1 MAGRPGGDLE
11 AFAADLGL
19 TFRILHEPA
28 GDIQRVYQTTG
39 VPETFVIDRQGII
52 VKKVAGTRPGEW
64 VVVALSDQE
73 KKRQPTIRGRILTAA
88 AQEGFKVKFEMR
100 AGDLGIQKDR

>member
-1 MAGRPGGDLE
+1 MKVKETVASSEWTQRPQRSR
-11 AFAADLGL
+11 
-19 TFRILHEPA
+19 RIS
-28 GDIQRVYQTTG
+28 
-39 VPETFVIDRQGII
+39 PEIRDI

-100 AGDLGIQKDR
+100 AGDLGIQRDR